1 MSELHIL
8 DVGRADC
15 TVLLLDTPD
24 GSRCVVIDG
33 GGKFYKGR
41 RPLLEFLTG
50 RGINTID
57 LLILTH
63 LHQDHF
69 GGFVHLVDKIA
80 VREAVAPCG
89 DLQFADCVYPVFGTQ
104 EYYREYHKFFQYL
117 ERSGAK
123 LLPSIECAERMF
135 RFGDYML
142 ECLYPLKNSTMRSV
156 VYAMALCD
164 QNLTEESMEWA
175 LDIHKQTCNE
185 DSSIWL
191 LKRNEED
198 LALFA
203 GDSTDETLRAAL
215 CGHIITPH
223 LQKLSH
229 HGINSRYFSEYVQ
242 KILKPQILVVSVDE
256 KNYNEDMNTRIA
268 ALCAAGKSNAHYTF
282 QGDLTIQ
289 I

>member
-1 MSELHIL
+1 MELRFL
-8 DVGRADC
+8 SADGWRPEGVESD
-15 TVLLLDTPD
+15 TVSLLLNGEVMVDT
-24 GSRCVVIDG
+24 GWHAVHN
-33 GGKFYKGR
+33 
-41 RPLLEFLTG
+41 LLREKIPIENVRT
-50 RGINTID
+50 
-57 LLILTH
+57 LLLTH

-123 LLPSIECAERMF
+123 LLPSIECVERMF

-164 QNLTEESMEWA
+164 QNLTEESMKWA

-198 LALFA
+198 LAVLKSIMDKYNMKEISEKKADDYINKSLSSLDIFEDNEYRK
-203 GDSTDETLRAAL
+203 GLIAL
-215 CGHIITPH
+215 
-223 LQKLSH
+223 
-229 HGINSRYFSEYVQ
+229 
-242 KILKPQILVVSVDE
+242 
-256 KNYNEDMNTRIA
+256 
-268 ALCAAGKSNAHYTF
+268 ALAMVGRN
-282 QGDLTIQ
+282 Q
-289 I
+289 

>member
-8 DVGRADC
+8 DV
-15 TVLLLDTPD
+15 
-24 GSRCVVIDG
+24 
-33 GGKFYKGR
+33 
-41 RPLLEFLTG
+41 
-50 RGINTID
+50 
-57 LLILTH
+57 
-63 LHQDHF
+63 
-69 GGFVHLVDKIA
+69 VHLVDKIA

-123 LLPSIECAERMF
+123 LLSSIECAERMF

-164 QNLTEESMEWA
+164 QNLTEESMKWA

-256 KNYNEDMNTRIA
+256 KNYNEDMNTQIA

>member
-1 MSELHIL
+1 M
-8 DVGRADC
+8 
-15 TVLLLDTPD
+15 DTPD

-123 LLPSIECAERMF
+123 LLSSIECAKRMF

-164 QNLTEESMEWA
+164 QNLTEESMKWA

-256 KNYNEDMNTRIA
+256 KNYNEDMNTQIA

>member
-89 DLQFADCVYPVFGTQ
+89 DLQFADCVYPVFGT
-104 EYYREYHKFFQYL
+104 
-117 ERSGAK
+117 
-123 LLPSIECAERMF
+123 IENTTNF
-135 RFGDYML
+135 
-142 ECLYPLKNSTMRSV
+142 
-156 VYAMALCD
+156 
-164 QNLTEESMEWA
+164 
-175 LDIHKQTCNE
+175 
-185 DSSIWL
+185 SSIW
-191 LKRNEED
+191 NA
-198 LALFA
+198 LAQSCF
-203 GDSTDETLRAAL
+203 
-215 CGHIITPH
+215 H
-223 LQKLSH
+223 Q
-229 HGINSRYFSEYVQ
+229 
-242 KILKPQILVVSVDE
+242 
-256 KNYNEDMNTRIA
+256 
-268 ALCAAGKSNAHYTF
+268 
-282 QGDLTIQ
+282 
-289 I
+289 

>member
-1 MSELHIL
+1 
-8 DVGRADC
+8 
-15 TVLLLDTPD
+15 
-24 GSRCVVIDG
+24 
-33 GGKFYKGR
+33 
-41 RPLLEFLTG
+41 
-50 RGINTID
+50 
-57 LLILTH
+57 
-63 LHQDHF
+63 
-69 GGFVHLVDKIA
+69 
-80 VREAVAPCG
+80 
-89 DLQFADCVYPVFGTQ
+89 
-104 EYYREYHKFFQYL
+104 
-117 ERSGAK
+117 
-123 LLPSIECAERMF
+123 
-135 RFGDYML
+135 ML

-164 QNLTEESMEWA
+164 QNLTEESMKWA

-256 KNYNEDMNTRIA
+256 KNYNEDMITQIA